1 VEGAGRG
8 WEEASTLMSWTRVG
22 RGFNSKE
29 LDEGGKRL
37 QLNESIKEL
46 GDESSFSIKDVVIL
60 FVLSYCLIENK
71 NGQIWRFLIGR
82 HSIDSVG

>member
-1 VEGAGRG
+1 MEGAGRG

-37 QLNESIKEL
+37 QLNESI
-46 GDESSFSIKDVVIL
+46 DESKLRSHRKFEAPSESVVAAITLGISFSV
-60 FVLSYCLIENK
+60 
-71 NGQIWRFLIGR
+71 
-82 HSIDSVG
+82 